1 MFTNCHHT
9 SSTAMELQYTGL
21 AHTIQ
26 TAAIAALLF
35 AACALLPKL
44 NYRSHLAKLPV
55 FGGSASGEKQ
65 RQAYL
70 NSAKKMYLD
79 GYEKFKDS
87 VYRIASSDG
96 EDNVVI
102 PLGLLPELRKLPD
115 DVLSFPRA
123 VDKTMETKY
132 TKIDTESHLIMHSVR
147 SDLTPALGRMNPI
160 IRQEVN
166 TCVSKYLPECNDW
179 TEVTIYKTIVDIVAQ
194 VSGRVFVGAELCED
208 PEYLDCATNYTLDL
222 IDSVTA
228 IKKLR
233 PWLRPFM
240 APRTPEIRRLRQRE
254 RRATE
259 YLYPLVKQRQDA
271 AKDPNWEK
279 PDDMT
284 QWMLDRSAGD
294 NIPVEQYAKCQLIL
308 IFAAIH
314 TTSLTATNILFTLAS
329 TPEYIGP
336 LREEIRSVIVEHD
349 GNITAKALQQM
360 EKLDS
365 YMKEVNR
372 VYTPGMTSF
381 TRRVL
386 KGITLSN
393 GQYIPPGVIIE
404 VPSQAI
410 YNDSTYYPDSEKFDG
425 FRHYKLRR
433 GGSTTDHARNQF
445 VTTNEQNLAFGYGR
459 HACPGRFFA
468 ANEIK
473 MIVAKMILD
482 YDIKMPD
489 GLTERYAQIEVGR
502 SSLPNPTKKLLF
514 KKVD

>member
-1 MFTNCHHT
+1 
-9 SSTAMELQYTGL
+9 MELQYTGL
-21 AHTIQ
+21 AHTLQ
-26 TAAIAALLF
+26 TAAIAALIF
-35 AACALLPKL
+35 VVCAFLPKL
-44 NYRSHLAKLPV
+44 NYKSQLAKLPI
-55 FGGSASGEKQ
+55 FGGSSSGEKQ

-70 NSAKKMYLD
+70 SSAKKMYIE

-96 EDNVVI
+96 EDSVVV
-102 PLGLLPELRKLPD
+102 PTSLLPELRKLPD

-132 TKIDTESHLIMHSVR
+132 TKLLTESHLVVHSVR

-160 IRQEVN
+160 VREEVD
-166 TCVSKYLPECNDW
+166 TCVDKYMPDCSDW
-179 TEVTIYKTIVDIVAQ
+179 TEVYIYKTIVDIVAQ
-194 VSGRVFVGAELCED
+194 VSGRVFVGPGLCED
-208 PEYLDCATNYTLDL
+208 PEYLDCATNYTMDL

-228 IKKLR
+228 IKQLR

-254 RRATE
+254 KKLTE
-259 YLYPLVKQRQDA
+259 YLHPLIRQRREA

-284 QWMLDRSAGD
+284 QWMLDRSEGE
-294 NIPVEQYAKCQLIL
+294 NMPVEQYAQCQLGL

-314 TTSLTATNILFTLAS
+314 TTSLTATNIFYTLAA

-336 LREEIRSVIVEHD
+336 LRDEIRSVLAEHN
-349 GNITAKALQQM
+349 GEITTKALQQM

-372 VYTPGMTSF
+372 FFPPGMTSF
-381 TRRVL
+381 GRRVL

-393 GQYIPPGVIIE
+393 GQYIPPGVVVE
-404 VPSQAI
+404 VPSVAV
-410 YNDSTYYPDSEKFDG
+410 YSDSALWPDSGTFDG
-425 FRHYKLRR
+425 LRHYKLRR
-433 GGSTTDHARNQF
+433 SGAATDHARNQF

-473 MIVAKMILD
+473 MIVAKMVLE

-489 GLTERYAQIEVGR
+489 GLTERYAQIEIGR
-502 SSLPNPTKKLLF
+502 NIAPNPTKALLF
-514 KKVD
+514 RKVQV